1 MGHVSACGDTNGGYG
16 IAQLIQA
23 GFSEEDIKRIEAP
36 IGVDIHALGAKEIAL
51 SILASIIR
59 TKNEFLQ

>member
-1 MGHVSACGDTNGGYG
+1 MDDY
-16 IAQLIQA
+16 
-23 GFSEEDIKRIEAP
+23 IKRIEAP

-59 TKNEFLQ
+59 TKNEFFQ